1 MFTEMLD
8 RVLTGTPGAKAV
20 TLMGFDGI
28 EIASSSTR
36 ESAEAHQIAVLE
48 LGNVAGELR
57 RIAESVGTGE
67 MEEFSVRM
75 GELTTLLRP
84 LTEDYFLALSL
95 GPSGN
100 TGKGRY
106 LLRIVGSQ
114 LREEL

>member
-8 RVLTGTPGAKAV
+8 RVLTGTPGAMAV

-28 EIASSSTR
+28 EIASSVR
-36 ESAEAHQIAVLE
+36 ERAEAHQVAVLE
-48 LGNVAGELR
+48 LGNLAGELR
-57 RIAESVGTGE
+57 RIAESLGTGE

-95 GPSGN
+95 GPNGN
-100 TGKGRY
+100 AGKGRY
-106 LLRIVGSQ
+106 LLRIVGAQ

>member
-8 RVLTGTPGAKAV
+8 RVLTGTPGAMAV

-28 EIASSSTR
+28 EIASSSKD
-36 ESAEAHQIAVLE
+36 SAEAHQVAFLE

-57 RIAESVGTGE
+57 RIADGLGTGE

-75 GELTTLLRP
+75 GDLTTLLRP

-106 LLRIVGSQ
+106 LLRVVGSQ